1 MYGQGQAKVAI
12 LVVLIIVA
20 GVGGYFAGSSSA
32 PPRTVTQTV
41 TQTAG
46 APGTTLT
53 VTQTVTRTTVQTV
66 TQTVTTTAAPTQQVI
81 KWRMPTHAP
90 PADPLTKTAQHFAE
104 LVKNASNGR
113 LVIEV
118 YSSGELFPVGQTLD
132 MVSRGAVEIAVTYIA
147 YWVAE
152 DPVFALFSSRP
163 GPLSKPDEVVYY
175 FNSVRD
181 ILSKRLETRGVQLIG
196 MLNINPPETVMSS
209 KKPLTSLSDFRG
221 FVIRSI
227 GLSGEFYA
235 ALGARPMTM
244 PGPELYQ
251 ALQLGTIDGAEWGG
265 WLDNY
270 FLGLHEVVKYIL
282 EPVAGCS
289 IHADAHVD
297 GIVIVNPSAWRSL
310 PEDLRQVV
318 LTSLK
323 GAFADSI
330 MIDYYA
336 NMLAKQEFVK
346 RGITINPIPREDCAR
361 VKEIGISLIVSQAK
375 KSADAVEYAKR
386 LIKVYNDLGY
396 SDWASDLEK
405 ALKSGGLI

>member
-1 MYGQGQAKVAI
+1 MYGQTQTTVIALI
-12 LVVLIIVA
+12 ILIIVA

-32 PPRTVTQTV
+32 PVRTVTQTITQAGGTTATTVTVTQTV
-41 TQTAG
+41 TQTATQ
-46 APGTTLT
+46 APP
-53 VTQTVTRTTVQTV
+53 
-66 TQTVTTTAAPTQQVI
+66 AQQVI

-113 LVIEV
+113 LIIEV

-132 MVSRGAVEIAVTYIA
+132 MVARGAVEIAVTYIA

-175 FNSVRD
+175 FNNVRD
-181 ILSKRLETRGVQLIG
+181 ILSKRLEARGVQLLG
-196 MLNINPPETVMSS
+196 MLNINPPETVLSA
-209 KKPLTSLSDFRG
+209 KKPITSLSSFQG
-221 FVIRSI
+221 FVLRSI
-227 GLSGEFYA
+227 GLSGQFYA
-235 ALGARPMTM
+235 EIGAKPMTM
-244 PGPELYQ
+244 SGSELYQ

-282 EPVAGCS
+282 EPIPGCS
-289 IHADAHVD
+289 IHADAHTD
-297 GIVIVNPSAWRSL
+297 GILIVNPSAWKSL

-323 GAFADSI
+323 AAFSDSI

-336 NMLAKQEFVK
+336 NMLARQEFVK
-346 RGITINPIPREDCAR
+346 RGIVINQIPKEDCAK
-361 VKEIGISLIVSQAK
+361 VMEIGVKLIVEQAK
-375 KSADAVEYAKR
+375 KSSDAAEYARR
-386 LIKVYNDLGY
+386 LVKVYGDLGY
-396 SDWASDLEK
+396 SDWSSALAK
-405 ALKSGGLI
+405 ALKSEGLM

>member
-1 MYGQGQAKVAI
+1 MYGQSQAKVAI
-12 LVVLIIVA
+12 LVVLIIIA

-32 PPRTVTQTV
+32 PTKTITQTV
-41 TQTAG
+41 TQTGIPG
-46 APGTTLT
+46 A
-53 VTQTVTRTTVQTV
+53 TQTITQTV
-66 TQTVTTTAAPTQQVI
+66 TQTITQTVTQSGTSQQVI

-90 PADPLTKTAQHFAE
+90 PADPLTKTAQHFAQ
-104 LVKNASNGR
+104 LVRNASNGR

-132 MVSRGAVEIAVTYIA
+132 MVSRGSVEIAVTYIA

-175 FNSVRD
+175 FNAVRD

-196 MLNINPPETVMSS
+196 MLNINPPETVMSA
-209 KKPLTSLSDFRG
+209 KKPISSLSDFKG
-221 FVIRSI
+221 FVLRSI

-244 PGPELYQ
+244 AGSELYQ

-270 FLGLHEVVKYIL
+270 FLGLHEVVKYML
-282 EPVAGCS
+282 EPVPGCS

-297 GIVIVNPSAWRSL
+297 GIVIVNPNAWKSL

-323 GAFADSI
+323 AAFSDSI

-346 RGITINPIPREDCAR
+346 AGVTIKSIPQEDCIKVR
-361 VKEIGISLIVSQAK
+361 EIGIKLIVDQAK
-375 KSADAVEYAKR
+375 KSPDALEYAKR
-386 LIKVYNDLGY
+386 LISIYRDLGY
-396 SDWASDLEK
+396 DDWATDLTN
-405 ALKSGGLI
+405 ALKSAGLM